1 MTWLGGGLM
10 VYSGTWGIGQS
21 GSHLSSTLC
30 SDAFILLIVN
40 ELLNFFLSCKELVH
54 RQKKRMEKGR
64 GGSSSSSSVRDV
76 CQHPRTSIF
85 ILYFSWWERCQ
96 TFLPGK
102 DLFIP
107 HYRYI
112 FSAILQLQNPP
123 RFFYLNL
130 PSWTLH
136 HWAVPGQAN
145 NHFLSSQTVR
155 INLNS
160 PQNLSVCRARC
171 DAYIGPPT
179 HKSPITNPSS

>member
-21 GSHLSSTLC
+21 GSHWSSTLC

-54 RQKKRMEKGR
+54 RQKKGWKEEEEEAAAAAVWGMFANIPGHLFSFYTFP
-64 GGSSSSSSVRDV
+64 GGNAK
-76 CQHPRTSIF
+76 HIF
-85 ILYFSWWERCQ
+85 QERIYSPL
-96 TFLPGK
+96 TI
-102 DLFIP
+102 DI
-107 HYRYI
+107 I
-112 FSAILQLQNPP
+112 FSAILQLHNPP
-123 RFFYLNL
+123 RFFYWNL

-145 NHFLSSQTVR
+145 NHFLFSQTVG

-160 PQNLSVCRARC
+160 PKIYQCAGHG
-171 DAYIGPPT
+171 AMHT
-179 HKSPITNPSS
+179 